1 MDEFLELAD
10 FRWRY
15 AQRVPRM
22 FQDYCEAGSWSQQTR
37 DANITDLQAVRF
49 RQRVARDIETLELDS
64 RLVGQQVKMPLALAP
79 VGMLG
84 MQHPDGEIFA
94 ARAAEAFG
102 VPFTLSTM
110 SICSLE
116 SVAART
122 QAPFWFQLYVQKDRE
137 FTLRLI
143 KRAKAVGCS
152 ALVLTL
158 DLQVL
163 GKRHADH
170 RNGLRAPPRLTAKNL
185 IDIARR
191 PKWALGMLRT
201 ENRQFGNIQGCVA
214 GVDDMHDLMKW
225 TAGSFDR
232 KLDWSDIQ
240 FYRDAWD
247 GPLIIKGI
255 MEVEDAKACVA
266 LGADALVVSN
276 HGGRQLDGA
285 QSSIRVLPEI
295 AATVGDQIEVWMDS
309 GIRSGQDL
317 IRATALG
324 AKGVMIGR
332 PFVYALGAA
341 GEAGV
346 KRMLEIFHEEASL
359 TMAFMGHKRIQSIT
373 QNDVIIPNWSQ

>member
-10 FRWRY
+10 FRRRY

-64 RLVGQQVKMPLALAP
+64 QLVGQQVKMPLALAP

-84 MQHPDGEIFA
+84 MQHPDGEIHS

-137 FTLRLI
+137 FTLGLI

-170 RNGLRAPPRLTAKNL
+170 RNGLRAPPHLTAKNL

-359 TMAFMGHKRIQSIT
+359 TMAFMGHKRIQSVT

>member
-10 FRWRY
+10 FRRRY

-64 RLVGQQVKMPLALAP
+64 QLVGQQVKMPLALAP

-84 MQHPDGEIFA
+84 MQHPDGEIHS

-255 MEVEDAKACVA
+255 MEVDDAKACVA

-324 AKGVMIGR
+324 GKGVMIGR